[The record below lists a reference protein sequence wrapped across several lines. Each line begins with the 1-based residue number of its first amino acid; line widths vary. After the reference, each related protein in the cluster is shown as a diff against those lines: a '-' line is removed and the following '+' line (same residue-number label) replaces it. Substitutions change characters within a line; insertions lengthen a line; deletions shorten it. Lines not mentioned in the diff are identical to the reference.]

1 MRTLTRPFR
10 ERCALGLRPAL
21 PGGRG
26 DISTKYRLAYAA
38 TPASF
43 VASAKSTCTSRD
55 TPGSR
60 MVTPHNW

>member
-1 MRTLTRPFR
+1 MRTLTRPFG
-10 ERCALGLRPAL
+10 ERCALGLRRL
-21 PGGRG
+21 SRGRRK
-26 DISTKYRLAYAA
+26 ISTKYRLAYAA
-38 TPASF
+38 TPAIF